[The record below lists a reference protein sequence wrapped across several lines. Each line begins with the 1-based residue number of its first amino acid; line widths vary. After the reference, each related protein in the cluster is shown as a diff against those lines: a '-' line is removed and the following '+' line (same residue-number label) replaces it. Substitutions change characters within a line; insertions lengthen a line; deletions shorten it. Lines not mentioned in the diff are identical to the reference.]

1 MCISLRTK
9 ATFLDSAT
17 VSGPVC
23 RLQQLLRAS
32 MTQPLTPA
40 CFSEDV
46 EPVPEDV
53 VPEEWDD
60 PVSERLTAAWESEVG
75 WHLWWSE
82 NLCADR
88 ERRTKAQRQKRRRE
102 KEQRRAR
109 GRSLLDM
116 SGSFTSS
123 ITYQSE
129 LSDWGGSDSAG
140 PGTQSEDADDQR
152 RRISEDEEEGSS
164 AQCRSADI
172 RPQKL
177 QTQSTQPSSSAL
189 DLSREAFR
197 WSQSLQ
203 TAPQSQTTL
212 RVQSQSSQR
221 PSQTTPQSQRDPQP
235 SQRPSQRDPQ
245 PSQRPTQSLTTPQSQ
260 RDPGISQRLAQSSQ
274 RPAQS
279 HSSKRLF
286 QTTPQSQREPQT
298 SQRQAQTTPQSQRDP
313 GLSQR
318 LAQSQSSKR
327 PAHSQSSQRPTQSSQ
342 PRKKSRMGF

>member
-1 MCISLRTK
+1 
-9 ATFLDSAT
+9 
-17 VSGPVC
+17 
-23 RLQQLLRAS
+23 

-123 ITYQSE
+123 ITYQS
-129 LSDWGGSDSAG
+129 
-140 PGTQSEDADDQR
+140 
-152 RRISEDEEEGSS
+152 
-164 AQCRSADI
+164 
-172 RPQKL
+172 
-177 QTQSTQPSSSAL
+177 TQPSSSAL

-197 WSQSLQ
+197 CPVLTETSPVSLLKE
-203 TAPQSQTTL
+203 TIPDYSSVPERTTDL
-212 RVQSQSSQR
+212 TKTSS
-221 PSQTTPQSQRDPQP
+221 D
-235 SQRPSQRDPQ
+235 
-245 PSQRPTQSLTTPQSQ
+245 
-260 RDPGISQRLAQSSQ
+260 
-274 RPAQS
+274 
-279 HSSKRLF
+279 HSSVPERSRAFPK
-286 QTTPQSQREPQT
+286 T
-298 SQRQAQTTPQSQRDP
+298 SPVPVLKETGPFPVLTETDSVFTAQ
-313 GLSQR
+313 
-318 LAQSQSSKR
+318 
-327 PAHSQSSQRPTQSSQ
+327 
-342 PRKKSRMGF
+342 KKVSDGVLE